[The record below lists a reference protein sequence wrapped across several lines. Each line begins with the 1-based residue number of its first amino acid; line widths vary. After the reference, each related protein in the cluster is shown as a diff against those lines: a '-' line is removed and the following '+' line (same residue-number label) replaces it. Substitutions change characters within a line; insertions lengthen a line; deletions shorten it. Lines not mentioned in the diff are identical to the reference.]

1 MHIPIISIILLLY
14 SLPASSASILQPF
27 SKRAIS
33 PDNTCGRNGTG
44 GGADGYTC
52 PSDLPCCSVNGF
64 CGSTNAYC
72 LTTVGC
78 QSDFGNCTAPSA
90 GTITPDETCGMTGA
104 GVNGY
109 ACDSDRPCCS
119 RNGWCGNTTDYCTAE
134 AGCQSAFGTCTGSS
148 NGSTSSTSTPGTSTN
163 GQCGATFGTCASN
176 ECCSVAGFCG
186 TGPEYC
192 NAPDC
197 QFNYGPACDAN
208 KVPSGTNTSSIP
220 RDQIGSV
227 LYGSAG
233 IYDCANAGDMALTF
247 DDGPFIYT
255 RHIMDL
261 LDKYNAKVTFF
272 ITGINNGKGSIDN
285 TSTEYPA
292 LIKRMYEGGH
302 QLASHT
308 WSHADL
314 CNITSTQ
321 RKDEMYKNE
330 MALRNIVGVI
340 PTYMRPPYSSC
351 NAECGCEADMAALGY
366 HITYFDLDTSDYL
379 NDSPS
384 LIQNSKTIFD
394 TAIAGKSPTTDE
406 FLVIGHDIHNQ
417 TANVLVEYM
426 LQGLQKAGYKA
437 VTVGDCLGDPKSNW
451 YRTDTGATLGN

>member
-1 MHIPIISIILLLY
+1 MHLISTTIVLICTFSNVSAGFLQKIPS
-14 SLPASSASILQPF
+14 
-27 SKRAIS
+27 RAIS

-44 GGADGYTC
+44 GGADAYTC
-52 PSDLPCCSVNGF
+52 PPDLPCCSVNGF

-72 LTTVGC
+72 LTTAGC
-78 QSDFGNCTAPSA
+78 QSNFGNCTAPTA
-90 GTITPDETCGMTGA
+90 GTITPDETCGISGA
-104 GVNGY
+104 GVYGY
-109 ACDSDRPCCS
+109 TCSSASPCCS
-119 RNGWCGNTTDYCTAE
+119 RNGWCGNTTDYCIVE
-134 AGCQSAFGTCTGSS
+134 AGCQSAFGTCAGSS
-148 NGSTSSTSTPGTSTN
+148 NGSTGSAGTPGTSTN
-163 GQCGATFGTCASN
+163 GQCGANFGTCASN
-176 ECCSVAGFCG
+176 ECCSLAGFCG
-186 TGPEYC
+186 TGPAYC

-208 KVPSGTNTSSIP
+208 KIPSGTNTSSIP

-227 LYGSAG
+227 LYGSDG
-233 IYDCANAGDMALTF
+233 VYDCANAGDMALTF

-255 RHIMDL
+255 SHIMDL
-261 LDKYNAKVTFF
+261 LDKYNAKATFF
-272 ITGINNGKGSIDN
+272 ITGINNGKGAIDN

-292 LIKRMYEGGH
+292 LIKRMYNGGH

-314 CNITSTQ
+314 CNITSAQ

-394 TAIAGKSPTTDE
+394 NALAGKSPATDD

-426 LQGLQKAGYKA
+426 LQGLQSKGYKA
-437 VTVGDCLGDPKSNW
+437 VTVGECLGDPKSNW
-451 YRTDTGATLGN
+451 YRTDTGATLGS